1 MTSNIPLT
9 DIELLKRVSNSDSK
23 ALEILYNRYSPLLY
37 TIIKKIVGDE
47 ETAQK
52 ALAEV
57 FVIVWRKIDR
67 FDCGTGNPYTW
78 LVTLTRNKAVDIV
91 RRRRANSNSLEYTD
105 EYENEVIIPT
115 ISNNADTLD
124 LKAALS
130 KRTNFEEALNKL
142 TDAQQYVIY
151 LAFYEGHTEKEI
163 AAKLNIPVQTVK
175 SKVKIALMNLRDN
188 LAMEEM

>member
-1 MTSNIPLT
+1 LTSNTPLT

-37 TIIKKIVGDE
+37 TIIKKIVTDE
-47 ETAQK
+47 ETAQQ

-67 FDCGTGNPYTW
+67 FDCNTGNPYTW
-78 LVTLTRNKAVDIV
+78 LVTLTRNKAVDII
-91 RRRRANSNSLEYTD
+91 RRRRSDSDFREYD
-105 EYENEVIIPT
+105 DKYENDFIIPS
-115 ISNNADTLD
+115 ISNNAEALD
-124 LKAALS
+124 LKEALN
-130 KRTNFEEALNKL
+130 KRINFEEALNKL

-151 LAFYEGHTEKEI
+151 LAYYQGFTEKEI
-163 AAKLNIPVQTVK
+163 AAKLNIPEQTVK
-175 SKVKIALMNLRDN
+175 SKIKFALINLRDN